1 MQKTTL
7 FIIYI
12 SILTL
17 FSNACSNTSDKA
29 LDVVSNQQNLAA
41 NQQQLVSKLSD
52 DIGKMADRIVV
63 TEKLI
68 VHVTDSA
75 LNKTPNINSK

>member
-1 MQKTTL
+1 MKRD
-7 FIIYI
+7 IYI
-12 SILTL
+12 KLL
-17 FSNACSNTSDKA
+17 FLSFFIVGCTSTSDNA
-29 LDVVSNQQNLAA
+29 LKVVSNQQNLAA

-63 TEKLI
+63 TENLI

-75 LNKTPNINSK
+75 LNKTPDKDTIYK